1 MYIVRNGISYVPGYA
16 RRCSS
21 IQGKAAP
28 SAEDVDEERSWD
40 GMSWVK
46 GIVMGRARVGG
57 VALRRPSRRPKAPET
72 ERKQSQ
78 NVMLN
83 GPARKSG
90 IGAWLRMLRVLVDVL
105 LVLLGGLLST
115 SRRAKLRGN
124 GT

>member
-1 MYIVRNGISYVPGYA
+1 
-16 RRCSS
+16 
-21 IQGKAAP
+21 
-28 SAEDVDEERSWD
+28 
-40 GMSWVK
+40 
-46 GIVMGRARVGG
+46 MGRARVGG

-115 SRRAKLRGN
+115 SRRAKLRRN
-124 GT
+124 GTSGSRPPIFGLPMKGCQSDSSREYGNR